1 MNHLLTG
8 PPRCGKT
15 TALERTVE
23 CLRADGVAVGGVLTR
38 ERRRDG
44 DRVGFVCRDLD
55 SGEEGWLASV
65 DREDGPRVGKYR
77 VDRETIRDV
86 VVPAVEAGRSADV
99 LVVDEIA
106 AMQCHSAA
114 FVAAVEN
121 ALAHETP
128 LLASVATGSEGVPG
142 AVTRREDVTVEWVR
156 EATRDAIPGR
166 LCRSVST
173 RL

>member
-1 MNHLLTG
+1 MNRLLTG

-15 TALERTVE
+15 TTLGRAVDR
-23 CLRADGVAVGGVLTR
+23 LRDRDVAVGGVLTR

-44 DRVGFVCRDLD
+44 DRVGFVCRDLG

-65 DREDGPRVGKYR
+65 DREHGPQVGTYR
-77 VDRETIRDV
+77 VDRETVREV

-106 AMQCHSAA
+106 PMQCHSDA
-114 FVAAVEN
+114 FVAAVED

-128 LLASVATGSEGVPG
+128 VLGSVATGGGGFVG
-142 AVTRREDVTVEWVR
+142 TVKRREDVTLEWVR
-156 EATRDAIPGR
+156 PATRGALPGR
-166 LCRSVST
+166 LCQSVST